1 MKDSRVVRK
10 YRLLDRDIA
19 LLAHKFYGSWN
30 YEKNPFVLSSGNI
43 RTMQAELDTLKSRVD
58 CIETA
63 DPVFSLLRGH
73 FHDFVDSL
81 QTDLNK
87 ACEDPGRVVRNFG
100 ESFYHAICGDYRP
113 DQVRSEIFLAVIG
126 AFDSIWHEG
135 ILPMLSG
142 FDADKLQRLLSG
154 LKHAEELAGCTKEK
168 FRDSLKALPEERIG
182 VLFTETE
189 RLIGKLR
196 SVTEEVRKRIEKTGA
211 MPKTGQKAD
220 NECLKLDRDEY
231 RSSLKNNV
239 GVNLDELLEWHE
251 AEVEKTRSEALT
263 IANSLKLA
271 ECPVKSMRAVSE
283 ILFKYAGPCE
293 TPEEMFRRADIYLKR
308 AQAAA
313 HEYVWLP
320 EGEICECLHIPE
332 HLKDS
337 YPWGGYASDYN
348 SRYPLYGTMFLNN
361 HNYKA
366 ITDGWIKINA
376 LHEAYPGHHVQFI
389 RTAIDPLPETVKMG
403 SRHITLT
410 EGMCLRTERAFE
422 FVFPEDPFYPL
433 MVAQRR
439 HHTAVRIKID
449 LMLYYF
455 NKTIGEACD
464 LYEEELGFDRKTAR
478 AQVQAHENTKG
489 YFTSYYYGM
498 KKICEW
504 EKFYGYDKREYTE
517 LLFSA
522 GRVSLDTFESIL
534 KLSEEDRHSYLHD
547 FGSLL
552 QFS

>member
-1 MKDSRVVRK
+1 MKDSTVVRK

-19 LLAHKFYGSWN
+19 LLAHKFNGSWN
-30 YEKNPFVLSSGNI
+30 YEKNPFIPSEGNI
-43 RTMQAELDTLKSRVD
+43 RTMQAELDTLKHRAD
-58 CIETA
+58 CIEAA
-63 DPVFSLLRGH
+63 DPVFSLLRIH
-73 FHDFVDSL
+73 FRDFIDSL
-81 QTDLNK
+81 QTDFDK
-87 ACEDPGRVVRNFG
+87 ARGDPGMILRGFG
-100 ESFYHAICGDYRP
+100 ENFYRVICGDYRP
-113 DQVRSEIFLAVIG
+113 DQIRSDIFIAVIG
-126 AFDSIWHEG
+126 AFDGIWHEG
-135 ILPMLSG
+135 ILPMLNGS
-142 FDADKLQRLLSG
+142 DADKLQRLLSG
-154 LKHAEELAGCTKEK
+154 LNHAKELAGYIKEK
-168 FRDSLKALPEERIG
+168 LRDFLKALPEERMG

-189 RLIGKLR
+189 RLLGKLH
-196 SVTEEVRKRIEKTGA
+196 SVTEDVRVKIEKAGVT
-211 MPKTGQKAD
+211 PKTGKKAD
-220 NECLKLDRDEY
+220 SERLEHDRDDY
-231 RSSLKNNV
+231 RNSLKNNV

-251 AEVEKTRSEALT
+251 AEVEKTRGEALG

-271 ECPVKSMRAVSE
+271 EAPVKSVKSISG

-293 TPEEMFRRADIYLKR
+293 SPEEMFRRAEIYLKR
-308 AQAAA
+308 ARAAA

-320 EGEICECLHIPE
+320 EDEICECLRIPE

-361 HNYKA
+361 HNYRA
-366 ITDGWIKINA
+366 VTDGWIKINA

-389 RTAIDPLPETVKMG
+389 RTAIDPLPETIKMG
-403 SRHITLT
+403 ARHIPLT
-410 EGMCLRTERAFE
+410 EGMCHRTERAFE

-449 LMLYYF
+449 LMLFYF

-478 AQVQAHENTKG
+478 AQVQAHENMKG

-504 EKFYGYDKREYTE
+504 ERLYGYDKREYTE

-522 GRVSLDTFESIL
+522 GRVSLDTFEGIL
-534 KLSEEDRHSYLHD
+534 KLSKEDRHSYLHD
-547 FGSLL
+547 FGSLI